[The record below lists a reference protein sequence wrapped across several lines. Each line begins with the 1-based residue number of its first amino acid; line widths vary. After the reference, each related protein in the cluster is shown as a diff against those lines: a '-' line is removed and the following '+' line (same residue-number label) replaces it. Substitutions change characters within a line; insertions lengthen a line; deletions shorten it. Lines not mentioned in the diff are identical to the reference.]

1 MSGRFVRSVCT
12 VALVAG
18 AALTPPAAPA
28 AADPS
33 DRQAGELLD
42 ELRTLYHRAE
52 TATDAYNATHEA
64 LKLEQARVDTL
75 GRELAATRTELARDR
90 LEGGRIARAQ
100 YRSGTGLSPSLRVLL
115 SPDPARALDDSHEL
129 TRAAEARAATIRRL
143 SSGEQRLR
151 RLEAQARKALD
162 RSETLTDRQRRLR
175 DTIRARLAQVER
187 LLVSMT
193 RDQLEAVQSLEAQE
207 AKNAERG
214 FPGAQASK
222 DEAPQPSAAG
232 REAVR
237 YAKAQIGKPYRWG
250 AQGPNAF
257 DCSGLTSQA
266 WAHAGRP
273 IPRTSQAQWRR
284 LPRIPLQELRP
295 GDLVVYYRNAGHVA
309 LYLGEGKVV
318 HAPRP
323 GGRVQIAPV
332 TVLPVLGAVRPDGDE
347 PASAEE
353 TPPAEAKKK
362 AVEERTAERETPA
375 GAESPAVEQPPAT
388 EPSPAVDEPP
398 AAEMGAESTPATPAG
413 SSAPGERR
421 PTAAA

>member
-18 AALTPPAAPA
+18 AALAPPAAPA
-28 AADPS
+28 VADPA
-33 DRQAGELLD
+33 DRPAAELLD

-64 LKLEQARVDTL
+64 LVREKARVDTL
-75 GRELAATRTELARDR
+75 GRELATTRTELAHDR
-90 LEGGRIARAQ
+90 IEGGRIARAQ

-115 SPDPARALDDSHEL
+115 SPDPERALDDSHEL
-129 TRAAEARAATIRRL
+129 RRAAEARAATIRRL
-143 SSGEQRLR
+143 TAGEQRLR

-162 RSETLTDRQRRLR
+162 RRETLTDRQRRLR
-175 DTIRARLAQVER
+175 DEIRARLAQVER

-193 RDQLEAVQSLEAQE
+193 RDQLEAVRSLEAEE

-214 FPGAQASK
+214 FPGAQASPG
-222 DEAPQPSAAG
+222 EAEQPSAAG

-237 YAKAQIGKPYRWG
+237 FAKAQIGKPYRWG

-266 WAHAGRP
+266 WARAGHP
-273 IPRTSQAQWRR
+273 IPRTSQAQWRK
-284 LPRIPLQELRP
+284 LPRVPLRELRP
-295 GDLVVYYRNAGHVA
+295 GDLVVYYRNASHVA

-323 GGRVQIAPV
+323 GDRVQIAPV
-332 TVLPVLGAVRPDGDE
+332 TVNPVLGAVRPDGGHPVPAKEE
-347 PASAEE
+347 PA
-353 TPPAEAKKK
+353 PQRGPA
-362 AVEERTAERETPA
+362 A
-375 GAESPAVEQPPAT
+375 GESPAVNE
-388 EPSPAVDEPP
+388 SPAVDETPDVQEHP
-398 AAEMGAESTPATPAG
+398 AAPAGTPA
-413 SSAPGERR
+413 PGDRG